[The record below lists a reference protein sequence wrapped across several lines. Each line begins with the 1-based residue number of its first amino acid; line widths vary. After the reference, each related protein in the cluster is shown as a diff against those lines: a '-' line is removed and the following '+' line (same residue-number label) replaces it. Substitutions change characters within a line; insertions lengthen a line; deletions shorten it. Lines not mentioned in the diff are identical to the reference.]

1 MVKSADIAIIGGGVI
16 GLSLACELRRS
27 GASVMVLE
35 RNQPGREA
43 SWAAGG
49 MIAYT
54 EVGPNPLFRRLAK
67 LSAEMYA
74 GFVHTLQD
82 ESGVNIDLRT
92 EGKILFL
99 DKEDSPAPE
108 EGSPLSDADLQLL
121 EPQLEYRAPAVMLP
135 EVTIDPHALMEA
147 LIKSA
152 LHLGVDLVSGANVQ
166 QIEIT
171 NQRASTVVTSKA
183 QYAAR
188 VFVNCAG
195 AWAGE
200 VAGVPIPVKPIKGHM
215 LSVVS
220 HRPLLR
226 HVVHGNGVYLIPR
239 GDGRIVMGSTIEDV
253 GFDKRV
259 DTDVIQR
266 MHQAAAILVPEI
278 GQARIHDSWAG
289 LRPCSPDKLPILGK
303 TSLDGYIVATG
314 HYRDGIMLAPIT
326 ARLIS
331 QIISGQQPEIDVS
344 NFSLSRFQS

>member
-16 GLSLACELRRS
+16 GLSLACGLRRS

-54 EVGPNPLFRRLAK
+54 EVGLNPLFRRLAK

-74 GFVHTLQD
+74 GFAHTLQD

-99 DKEDSPAPE
+99 DKENGPAPE
-108 EGSPLSDADLQLL
+108 EGSPLSDADLQLM

-152 LHLGVDLVSGANVQ
+152 LHLGVDLVSGADVQ

-171 NQRASTVVTSKA
+171 NQRASAVATSKA
-183 QYAAR
+183 HYAAS

-200 VAGVPIPVKPIKGHM
+200 VAGVP
-215 LSVVS
+215 
-220 HRPLLR
+220 
-226 HVVHGNGVYLIPR
+226 
-239 GDGRIVMGSTIEDV
+239 
-253 GFDKRV
+253 
-259 DTDVIQR
+259 
-266 MHQAAAILVPEI
+266 
-278 GQARIHDSWAG
+278 
-289 LRPCSPDKLPILGK
+289 
-303 TSLDGYIVATG
+303 
-314 HYRDGIMLAPIT
+314 
-326 ARLIS
+326 
-331 QIISGQQPEIDVS
+331 
-344 NFSLSRFQS
+344 